1 MQYRTMRA
9 CQVCGKPFHGGF
21 DCHYCPECAKAKK
34 SDTVVKV
41 RMCQDCNTEFFG
53 GPRAR
58 RCPDCAYKAQLE
70 TNRRHRQ
77 TGTQRPL
84 GSIDK
89 CIICG
94 QEYTVT
100 SGRQKYC
107 SETCQRKGVLAWQKE
122 HKKGYAKQSGQDIKK
137 MERRKH
143 AEKVCVYCLRTF
155 SSTTA
160 TNLCSDYC
168 RTEHRKMLLAIADAN
183 RGGNRN
189 LKKYEEQREKYR
201 EKCKND

>member
-1 MQYRTMRA
+1 MQYRTLRA
-9 CQVCGKPFHGGF
+9 CLICGKPFQGNTG
-21 DCHYCPECAKAKK
+21 CYYCSECAKMKK
-34 SDTVVKV
+34 ADTVVRIRTCK
-41 RMCQDCNTEFFG
+41 DCGAEFPG
-53 GPRAR
+53 GPRAK
-58 RCPDCAYKAQLE
+58 RCPDCAHKAQLE
-70 TNRRHRQ
+70 TDRRHRQ
-77 TGTQRPL
+77 TGTRRPL

-107 SETCQRKGVLAWQKE
+107 SEACQRKGVLAWQKE
-122 HKKGYAKQSGQDIKK
+122 HKKGYSKQSGQDIKK

-143 AEKVCVYCLRTF
+143 AEKICVYCQRTF
-155 SSTTA
+155 SSSTS

-168 RTEHRKMLLAIADAN
+168 RAEHRKMQQAIADAGKGN
-183 RGGNRN
+183 NRN

-201 EKCKND
+201 EEHRND